1 MEDLEKLNR
10 QNFKS
15 LSDSLSQPG
24 KISKINPI
32 FDSKLLGIASV
43 LLYSEVSYYYN
54 GSRDMTLIEAI
65 TNPKVET
72 IQNADYIFSD
82 EIDINLLKDAKVGDH
97 LNPDFSSVLIFQ
109 CVNFDITKVKLSGPG
124 INKEL
129 ITTLPCDK
137 DFLEVLANKNSEY
150 PLGLEIY
157 FINNEG
163 ELLAL
168 SRTTKVEV
176 L

>member
-1 MEDLEKLNR
+1 MENLEKLNR

-15 LSDSLSQPG
+15 LRDSLAQPG
-24 KISKINPI
+24 KITNIKPI
-32 FDSKLLGIASV
+32 FKSKLLGVASV

-54 GSRDMTLIEAI
+54 GSRDITLIEAI

-82 EIDINLLKDAKVGDH
+82 EIDVNLLKSAKVGDH
-97 LNPDFSSVLIFQ
+97 LNPDFSSTLIFQ
-109 CVNFDITKVKLSGPG
+109 CVDFNTTKVKLSGPG
-124 INKEL
+124 INGKL
-129 ITTLPCDK
+129 ITSLPCNSK
-137 DFLEVLANKNSEY
+137 FIETLAEKNSEY
-150 PLGLEIY
+150 PLGLEVF
-157 FINNEG
+157 FINNSG